1 MTTAVSRVWVDKT
14 KTVSKPSDMSW
25 PDFLTLLLHIG
36 AEIEHGLMVEYLY
49 AAYSLGGTQIPAGQR
64 ETVLRWRDN
73 MLVVAKEEMGHLL
86 TVQNI
91 LTLLGAPINLDRR
104 DFPWDVP
111 YYPFPFTL
119 EPLTLKSLYRYIYAE
134 APLPKSES
142 PTLSGFH
149 IVESLGA
156 EDGPPGRRLPKQY
169 RRFEPLEK
177 ERIITEALKRAKA
190 NSGRFHHVATIY
202 QEIIDIIQD
211 PALIPDSAFHE
222 RTYDSQASW
231 DDWGRGYHPNPR
243 PLDAEGNPLEVKSRQ
258 KLPPASC
265 RPANVLISRAATRTQ
280 AVAALHQIAAQGED
294 PNLLVDDLGEP
305 SHYERFLEIYQE
317 FKKIKW
323 NPARPVAT
331 NPTTMEDTK
340 AGSYISAETSRKWAQ
355 LFNIR
360 YRMLLTY
367 LAHIFRLARVTRSD
381 VPSVRAA
388 TMHRVFGEMYNLKT
402 IAEILVEMPM
412 SSKPNDRRRA
422 GPPFEMPYSV
432 TLPPNEAD
440 CWRIHRDLLSS
451 SNDIC
456 AGLLAGGDSDGTR
469 YLLALR
475 DIDRGAVTWIDWILA
490 GLGPSERHGL

>member
-1 MTTAVSRVWVDKT
+1 
-14 KTVSKPSDMSW
+14 
-25 PDFLTLLLHIG
+25 
-36 AEIEHGLMVEYLY
+36 LMVEYLY
-49 AAYSLGGTQIPAGQR
+49 AAYSLGGKQVPAGQR

-119 EPLTLKSLYRYIYAE
+119 EPLTLKSLYWYIYAE
-134 APLPKSES
+134 AP
-142 PTLSGFH
+142 
-149 IVESLGA
+149 LGA

-177 ERIITEALKRAKA
+177 ERIITETLKRAKA
-190 NSGRFHHVATIY
+190 NGGRFHHVATIY
-202 QEIIDIIQD
+202 KEIINTIQD
-211 PALIPDSAFHE
+211 PALISDSAFHE
-222 RTYDSQASW
+222 ETYDYQASW

-243 PLDAEGNPLEVKSRQ
+243 PLDAEGNPIEVKSRQ
-258 KLPPASC
+258 KLPPASY

-280 AVAALHQIAAQGED
+280 AVAALRQIAAQGED

-317 FKKIKW
+317 FEKIKW
-323 NPARPVAT
+323 HPARPVAT

-367 LAHIFRLARVTRSD
+367 LAHTFRLARVTRSD

-402 IAEILVEMPM
+402 IAEILVKMPLTAY
-412 SSKPNDRRRA
+412 PNNPRRA

-432 TLPPNEAD
+432 TLPPTEAD
-440 CWRIHRDLLSS
+440 CWRMHRDLLSS
-451 SNDIC
+451 SNGIC
-456 AGLLAGGDSDGTR
+456 ADLLAVADSDGTR

-475 DIDRGAVTWIDWILA
+475 HIDRETVTWSDRILA
-490 GLGPSERHGL
+490 GLGPNERHGL